1 LVKRIAAAPQEPSLD
16 LAYQS
21 NSMLVP
27 ICLLVGEQGLC
38 AKKRK
43 KNTTQGCGRT
53 VAIEN
58 DDVLARQTL
67 KLLQRALAKLRVGQV
82 VATANEKKKKKKK
95 NHKKP
100 NRNNAKEKS
109 TWLICKHTA
118 IALPW
123 RILEQ

>member
-1 LVKRIAAAPQEPSLD
+1 
-16 LAYQS
+16 
-21 NSMLVP
+21 MLVP

-95 NHKKP
+95 KK
-100 NRNNAKEKS
+100 KKS
-109 TWLICKHTA
+109 QKT
-118 IALPW
+118 
-123 RILEQ
+123 ESQ